1 MSYQLNC
8 PNCGKRAVSEFTF
21 RSEYLKRPAP
31 DADFSVW
38 ADYVYFRENNMG
50 HQTEWWYHRSGCQ
63 SWFLAERDTTNNT
76 DHRSFWY
83 HELEKNSSNNKGDSK

>member
-21 RSEYLKRPAP
+21 RSEYLERPAP

-50 HQTEWWYHRSGCQ
+50 NQTEWWYHRSGCQ

-76 DHRSFWY
+76 CLLYTSPSPRDATLSRMP
-83 HELEKNSSNNKGDSK
+83 SSA

>member
-21 RSEYLKRPAP
+21 RSEYLKRPTP
-31 DADFSVW
+31 DANFSVW
-38 ADYVYFRENNMG
+38 ADYVYFRKNKMG

-63 SWFLAERDTTNNT
+63 SWFLEERDTTNNT

-83 HELEKNSSNNKGDSK
+83 HELEINSSKNEGDSR

>member
-1 MSYQLNC
+1 MIYQLNC

-50 HQTEWWYHRSGCQ
+50 RQTEWWYHRSVFSGLTIQ
-63 SWFLAERDTTNNT
+63 KV
-76 DHRSFWY
+76 
-83 HELEKNSSNNKGDSK
+83 EKLIEYSSIHFTAL

>member
-31 DADFSVW
+31 DDDFSVW
-38 ADYVYFRENNMG
+38 TDYVYLRENNI
-50 HQTEWWYHRSGCQ
+50 
-63 SWFLAERDTTNNT
+63 
-76 DHRSFWY
+76 
-83 HELEKNSSNNKGDSK
+83 

>member
-8 PNCGKRAVSEFTF
+8 PNCGKRAVREFTF
-21 RSEYLKRPAP
+21 RREYLKRPES

-38 ADYVYFRENNMG
+38 ADYVYFRENKMG

-63 SWFLAERDTTNNT
+63 SWFLAERDTKNNT
-76 DHRSFWY
+76 DHRSFWF
-83 HELEKNSSNNKGDSK
+83 HELKKNSSNNEGDSG